1 LKKKRKFRKETI
13 TPKQKKKKEEMSL
26 IIPVKCFTCGNLIS
40 NKYSKYLSLITD
52 PKADTEFIK
61 YIEGSIERGAVAGG
75 GGAVAG
81 GGAGGEGRR
90 RVEELI
96 RQEQDK
102 SHDYLTKD
110 STKSISGHAMD
121 YLNFRKLCCRRHILT
136 QVEYD

>member
-1 LKKKRKFRKETI
+1 
-13 TPKQKKKKEEMSL
+13 MSL

-61 YIEGSIERGAVAGG
+61 YIEKSIGEGLGAAEG

-81 GGAGGEGRR
+81 GGGGGGGGGGRR

-121 YLNFRKLCCRRHILT
+121 YLHFRKLCCRRHILT